1 MWFPSFLTFNLPSL
15 PSISLPANIQRRFL
29 SYVLRR
35 ALGRFV
41 VSSSLDVERIQA
53 QISQGWVEIERL
65 EIDTAEINGLIPE
78 SLPFTVTSGEVAK
91 VFARVP
97 FPNLWS
103 DPLSLAVE
111 SLTLEV
117 TVAPPPSHGKSTL
130 ANLPH
135 LGRSEGSEV
144 KHAHHHIDL
153 ASSVTSAA
161 DDFVHD
167 ELDAFEGAELD
178 RSIRESLILSHT
190 DPFFREALPGGFP
203 SAGSSPS
210 GPSSRWQSEPE
221 ANPLPEQV
229 ESTTVLTG
237 LVERILSRLQ
247 INVKQVRVRLR
258 YEDDQHGG
266 IVELRLGQVAY
277 ADQTPEASTEPRKT
291 VRAVTVSSVAVY
303 LLPLPKPQAEQRHPP
318 RPFPVARTASNT
330 SSSSSSMSSDDSN
343 DQFHSMAMS
352 QAVADLRESVIVPPA
367 DIRSSRQ
374 EAPTR
379 SDLRFSTMTAA
390 SGRSIYQSVY
400 SEAQAG
406 TDDESVASTALPPD
420 PWNVPLPESRIELPS
435 PPPPP
440 SDLRA
445 STMTT
450 ASGRSIYHS
459 VYTDAEGGDDVFRRT
474 ATLPP
479 DPWDVPLPESH
490 IELPVESPGSP
501 GSPDFEPVDEVSSPI
516 IAAPVPVRAATP
528 PRPRTPPFRQ
538 VPEVES
544 PPAPYHAPHMAQSY
558 TSERTSRT
566 ATPTPAAVPEEPTET
581 LLLSFGPEDIVL
593 KLTTTYPPTPQP
605 GSPPRTSV
613 PPANP
618 LPSVDVDLSI
628 GTVSSVILPRHA
640 AFLLALAQAAVPPSQ
655 PPPRQ
660 PEPSQPGKMDSQSG
674 LPRLDA
680 RVHVKGV
687 YLALVYDL
695 GRVTDEF
702 RELAQQFFQRPA
714 NVSLPMG
721 HLRLRLEDIAALYA
735 APGFVPQASP
745 RKRGDGRKKAPSG
758 PPPPVVTLTVGDLS
772 LFEYLA
778 SAETGDDEPPGGSF
792 PVLTFD
798 VNLSRQYEIPP
809 GASSSLSSA
818 HKRSSDLSAFPEF
831 ESIDWRN
838 ASVQKRSSEK
848 VWKVKPKSKGI
859 LRGTSGSEAPAGP
872 VLSVRKRLDPRDAAT
887 VELLPV
893 HAFLDLSLVERLL
906 PLLRSLAPLVQSPSD
921 HVPTPTSLHP
931 GPRPFMPLRS
941 ESIIDDLTATAT
953 GRRAVEEPRT
963 ILTVSCPT
971 IRLDIR
977 CPAPP
982 ARRGSWGDGA
992 HLRSGIVTVDIHG
1005 LKAKVAQDSGPTLPG
1020 RRPSTGAFEPP
1031 PDQGGISLEW
1041 QKMVFLFSR
1050 VPDKRSSAFLVIGPL
1065 APDPGD
1071 EELLLPSV
1079 SIKSELA
1086 PATGVKTQ
1094 AVSCKIPSVQAKI
1107 RQPTVEGL
1115 QFFADDITHWLDGA
1129 FGDGS
1134 APKPRDDLKMIGSRF
1149 FGSKASSSGS
1159 SSAVDD
1165 EDDEL
1170 AATLLRVLVSEV
1182 EVALLIPKGKRPPNT
1197 EGSER
1202 IVSLHASDL
1211 DVKLESNKVNKQET
1225 SIILSAMDADVI
1237 HLEDLGADPS
1247 RLFGRT
1253 TPLTLTTHTQPLV
1266 HLRFSSITH
1275 ADRTK
1280 ATGIKLAATA
1290 CTVFVT
1296 KDLEWVQDL
1305 ARYAKTP
1312 EGVFE
1317 DVVPSEVTRIQ
1328 LNLNDCSV
1336 HMAAPTL
1343 GGALLVVAND
1353 LELRTAIESDADE
1366 NSLDLGLAGVHLLA
1380 IDDLG
1385 AAGPLQMGHQFSID
1399 AWKRAGYAQLVEITS
1414 LDTQILRSMIPQ
1426 ETVLVDVLGA
1436 TVRVTA
1442 CADSL
1447 SSLGTLA
1454 GDMGK
1459 LVPAKSV
1466 VKTSPPRRHMSLDQT
1481 IDVFASVDLDAF
1493 GQAPEIVSGAD
1504 MIEDDLPTNLDY
1516 LDNAARQSKTAPKVD
1531 RVTGESLRSWES
1543 TDDEVLVHGDVR
1555 GGTVRILMTE
1565 PFEEEPNYWDTLPV
1579 LSNHEDTRM
1588 GRTRVRVQNCNVS
1601 VLLHDGYDWQKTR
1614 KDIEDEIKTVRR
1626 RLEKI
1631 RQLLASGQKADASIE
1646 KTSSV
1651 LFNSVYIGLDGNR
1664 GDMDSTQLLAAI
1676 DDELDD
1682 LGAAE
1687 TASQSSW
1694 QTFPEAG
1701 PCARSSPVPTKRSHV
1716 RLHGK
1721 RLTRSKRGQIEFSLS
1736 DLRADVD
1743 IYGPE
1748 DPTASR
1754 VHVTA
1759 RSFDIL
1765 DHIKTSTWK
1774 KFLTE
1779 MKSDSRGNLRETD
1792 ANMVRLE
1799 IVTVRP
1805 TLPAPDEEIRVR
1817 AKILPLRLHVDQD
1830 ALDFLKFFFSF
1841 QAPQPATVAVET
1853 EPKKEPFFQHVE
1865 IFPVELK
1872 LDYKPKRVD
1881 YGALRQG
1888 RTIELMNFF
1897 HFDGAEMTLRH
1908 VTLSGITGSTRLSN
1922 MLQDIWTP
1930 DVKANQ
1936 LADVI
1941 SGISPI
1947 RSVVNV
1953 GSGMA
1958 DLILLPIEQYR
1969 KDGRVARGVQRGTN
1983 SFLKSTALELM
1994 KLGARL
2000 ATGTQV
2006 VLERA
2011 EGVLGGKPG
2020 NSVIL
2025 EATGQGNSSDDEEAE
2040 ERSRYANQPLDV
2052 REGVQAAYK
2061 SLSSNINSAAQTIL
2075 AVPMEVYERPSD
2087 DGPLTAVVRAVPIA
2101 VLKPMIGASEA
2112 VSKTLWGL
2120 RNTLDP
2126 EGRREIGDKYK

>member
-1 MWFPSFLTFNLPSL
+1 M
-15 PSISLPANIQRRFL
+15 
-29 SYVLRR
+29 
-35 ALGRFV
+35 
-41 VSSSLDVERIQA
+41 
-53 QISQGWVEIERL
+53 
-65 EIDTAEINGLIPE
+65 
-78 SLPFTVTSGEVAK
+78 
-91 VFARVP
+91 
-97 FPNLWS
+97 
-103 DPLSLAVE
+103 
-111 SLTLEV
+111 
-117 TVAPPPSHGKSTL
+117 
-130 ANLPH
+130 
-135 LGRSEGSEV
+135 
-144 KHAHHHIDL
+144 
-153 ASSVTSAA
+153 
-161 DDFVHD
+161 
-167 ELDAFEGAELD
+167 
-178 RSIRESLILSHT
+178 
-190 DPFFREALPGGFP
+190 
-203 SAGSSPS
+203 
-210 GPSSRWQSEPE
+210 
-221 ANPLPEQV
+221 
-229 ESTTVLTG
+229 
-237 LVERILSRLQ
+237 
-247 INVKQVRVRLR
+247 
-258 YEDDQHGG
+258 
-266 IVELRLGQVAY
+266 
-277 ADQTPEASTEPRKT
+277 
-291 VRAVTVSSVAVY
+291 
-303 LLPLPKPQAEQRHPP
+303 
-318 RPFPVARTASNT
+318 
-330 SSSSSSMSSDDSN
+330 
-343 DQFHSMAMS
+343 
-352 QAVADLRESVIVPPA
+352 
-367 DIRSSRQ
+367 
-374 EAPTR
+374 
-379 SDLRFSTMTAA
+379 
-390 SGRSIYQSVY
+390 
-400 SEAQAG
+400 
-406 TDDESVASTALPPD
+406 
-420 PWNVPLPESRIELPS
+420 
-435 PPPPP
+435 
-440 SDLRA
+440 
-445 STMTT
+445 
-450 ASGRSIYHS
+450 SGRSIYHS
-459 VYTDAEGGDDVFRRT
+459 VYTDAEGGEDVFRST
-474 ATLPP
+474 ASLPP
-479 DPWDVPLPESH
+479 DPFDIPLPESR
-490 IELPVESPGSP
+490 IELPPEEAPS
-501 GSPDFEPVDEVSSPI
+501 SPDFEPVEDEPSPVFRE
-516 IAAPVPVRAATP
+516 PVPVRAATP
-528 PRPRTPPFRQ
+528 PRPRTPPFQ
-538 VPEVES
+538 PQPKAESSPASFYAKAES
-544 PPAPYHAPHMAQSY
+544 PPASFYASHPAQSY

-566 ATPTPAAVPEEPTET
+566 ATPTPVAEPEEPTET
-581 LLLSFGPEDIVL
+581 LLLSFGSENIVL
-593 KLTTTYPPTPQP
+593 KLTTTYPPIPQP
-605 GSPPRTSV
+605 GSPPRTSIPQV
-613 PPANP
+613 NP
-618 LPSVDVDLSI
+618 LPAVDIDLSI
-628 GTVSSVILPRHA
+628 GTVSAVILPRHA
-640 AFLLALAQAAVPPSQ
+640 AFLLALAQAAVPPS
-655 PPPRQ
+655 PPASRQ
-660 PEPSQPGKMDSQSG
+660 PEPPASGKTSG
-674 LPRLDA
+674 HAAQPRLDA
-680 RVHVKGV
+680 RVHVNGV
-687 YLALVYDL
+687 YIAVVYDL
-695 GRVTDEF
+695 ARPTAEF
-702 RELAQQFFQRPA
+702 KEAAQQFFQRPS
-714 NVSLPMG
+714 NVNLPMG
-721 HLRLRLEDIAALYA
+721 HLRLRLEDIAASYA
-735 APGFVPQASP
+735 APGFVPHSSS
-745 RKRGDGRKKAPSG
+745 RKRPEDRKKGSAG
-758 PPPPVVTLTVGDLS
+758 PQPPVFALTVADIS

-778 SAETGDDEPPGGSF
+778 SAETGDDEPPGGAF

-798 VNLSRQYEIPP
+798 SNLSRQYEIPH
-809 GASSSLSSA
+809 GASSSLSSGR
-818 HKRSSDLSAFPEF
+818 KPSSNLSAFPEF

-848 VWKVKPKSKGI
+848 VWKVKPKAKGI
-859 LRGTSGSEAPAGP
+859 LRSTSGAEAPAGP
-872 VLSVRKRLDPRDAAT
+872 ALSVRKRLDPRDAAAI
-887 VELLPV
+887 ELLPV

-906 PLLRSLAPLVQSPSD
+906 PLLRSLAPLVQSPTE
-921 HVPTPTSLHP
+921 HAPTPTSLHP
-931 GPRPFMPLRS
+931 GPRPFAPLRS
-941 ESIIDDLTATAT
+941 DSIIDDLTATAT
-953 GRRAVEEPRT
+953 GRRVAQEPRT
-963 ILTVSCPT
+963 LVTVRCPT

-992 HLRSGIVTVDIHG
+992 HLRSGIVTIDIHG
-1005 LKAKVAQDSGPTLPG
+1005 LQARVAQDPVQAPQT
-1020 RRPSTGAFEPP
+1020 RRPSIPRPRCVRLDRCLTQA
-1031 PDQGGISLEW
+1031 DRSL
-1041 QKMVFLFSR
+1041 
-1050 VPDKRSSAFLVIGPL
+1050 DKRSSAFLVIGPL

-1079 SIKSELA
+1079 SVNSELSA
-1086 PATGVKTQ
+1086 ATGVKTK

-1149 FGSKASSSGS
+1149 FGSKASSSAS

-1182 EVALLIPKGKRPPNT
+1182 EVALLIPKGKQPPNA
-1197 EGSER
+1197 GGPER

-1225 SIILSAMDADVI
+1225 SIILSAMDADLF
-1237 HLEDLGADPS
+1237 HLEDVTADPS

-1253 TPLTLTTHTQPLV
+1253 TPLTLTTHSQPLI

-1280 ATGIKLAATA
+1280 ATGIKLAASA

-1328 LNLNDCSV
+1328 LNLNDCSAHV
-1336 HMAAPTL
+1336 AAPTL
-1343 GGALLVVAND
+1343 DGALLVVAND
-1353 LELRTAIESDADE
+1353 LELRTALESDADE
-1366 NSLDLGLAGVHLLA
+1366 MALDLSLAGVNLLA

-1385 AAGPLQMGHQFSID
+1385 AAGPLQMGHPFSIE
-1399 AWKRAGYAQLVEITS
+1399 AWKRAGYAQLVEIVS
-1414 LDTQILRSMIPQ
+1414 MDAQVLRSMIPQ
-1426 ETVLVDVLGA
+1426 ESVLVDVLGA
-1436 TVRVTA
+1436 AVRVTA
-1442 CADSL
+1442 CADSF
-1447 SSLGTLA
+1447 SSLGALA

-1459 LVPAKSV
+1459 LVPPKPVTKAS
-1466 VKTSPPRRHMSLDQT
+1466 TPPRRHMSLDQT

-1516 LDNAARQSKTAPKVD
+1516 LDNAARQSKTAPNVD
-1531 RVTGESLRSWES
+1531 RSTGESLRSWES
-1543 TDDEVLVHGDVR
+1543 TDDEVLIHGDVR

-1565 PFEEEPNYWDTLPV
+1565 PFEEDPNYWNTLPV
-1579 LSNHEDTRM
+1579 LSNHEDTRT
-1588 GRTRVRVQNCNVS
+1588 GRTRVRVQNCSVS

-1664 GDMDSTQLLAAI
+1664 GDMDATQLLAAI

-1701 PCARSSPVPTKRSHV
+1701 PGARSSPAPTKRSHV

-1754 VHVTA
+1754 IHVTA

-1792 ANMVRLE
+1792 ADMVRLE
-1799 IVTVRP
+1799 VVTVRP

-1841 QAPQPATVAVET
+1841 QAPVAAPAAADA

-2020 NSVIL
+2020 DSVIL

-2040 ERSRYANQPLDV
+2040 ERSRYADQPNDV

-2075 AVPMEVYERPSD
+2075 AVPMEVYERSSD

-2101 VLKPMIGASEA
+2101 IIKPMIGASEA
-2112 VSKTLWGL
+2112 VSKTLLGL

-2126 EGRREIGDKYK
+2126 EGRREMGDKYK